1 MPLQTF
7 ENQRRG
13 TRGKRGTSDSSSVD
27 VEVLHC
33 ITCNDHDT
41 LLMITQNGIAFGIS
55 AYQVPSGSR
64 TAKGTPLPSVLPIS
78 MDDVVTTVL
87 PVSEYS
93 KDEYIV
99 LATKQGWI
107 KRTSLDAFEKTS
119 SRGLVIA
126 SLDKNDKLQWCHRC
140 TDHDDILLGSSNGMA
155 VRFPASTLRPTGR
168 TSRGVI
174 SMKLREGDTIADMNV
189 LAPSPVQYNEA
200 NEEGEEFV
208 LCVTEQGYGKRVS
221 TNDFR
226 CTSRGKLGVIAMK
239 FKKQIK
245 EEEKEDKM
253 SCFCIVRK
261 EDEILVNTSRG
272 IMLRQKVQQIP
283 CQSRSATGVVIQKV
297 DESDTI
303 TSVSVLPMTEGD
315 E

>member
-7 ENQRRG
+7 ESQRRG
-13 TRGKRGTSDSSSVD
+13 TRGKRGTFDSSSTSSSVD

-55 AYQVPSGSR
+55 AYQVPLGSR
-64 TAKGTPLPSVLPIS
+64 TARGTPLPSVLPIS
-78 MDDVVTTVL
+78 MDDIVTTVL
-87 PVSEYS
+87 PVSEFTQ
-93 KDEYIV
+93 KDDYIV

-107 KRTSLDAFEKTS
+107 KRTSLDAFAKTS

-126 SLDKNDKLQWCHRC
+126 TLDDGDKLQWCHRC
-140 TDHDDILLGSSNGMA
+140 TDYDDILLGSSHGMA

-174 SMKLREGDTIADMNV
+174 SMKLKEGDTIADMNV
-189 LAPSPVQYNEA
+189 LAPFLIHGDKDDNDDDDDE
-200 NEEGEEFV
+200 NGNKEFV

-226 CTSRGKLGVIAMK
+226 EYISW
-239 FKKQIK
+239 
-245 EEEKEDKM
+245 E
-253 SCFCIVRK
+253 
-261 EDEILVNTSRG
+261 
-272 IMLRQKVQQIP
+272 P
-283 CQSRSATGVVIQKV
+283 W
-297 DESDTI
+297 
-303 TSVSVLPMTEGD
+303 GD
-315 E
+315 CY